1 MARPIVRNIPFSGLS
16 VNFSGPPGGF
26 VWTVQVT
33 VPKAQPYQSYL
44 ILLNGV
50 QMSSM
55 QGTAVYGPI
64 QLYQGDELTI
74 TNNAGGV
81 DAGQSGIL
89 YGQIDA
95 EGHQPSGVFPA
106 VSGGTV
112 QTTGLNQIIWQGIW
126 DSSTTYQVNDLVEY
140 NGSSYIA
147 IAVNS
152 DTVPT
157 NTSFWNLVAEEG
169 AQGPTGPTGPTGP
182 VGMNWTGAWSSTTA
196 YAVGDGVYQNGS
208 SYICTVANTNE
219 PPPDTSFWNE
229 LASEGATGPTG
240 PTGPAGATGPQGPTG
255 PVGMNWTGPWSST
268 TAYAVGDGVY
278 SGGSSYICITAN
290 TNSAPPS
297 ADWSEIAAA
306 ATGVDA
312 TSIQG
317 VAVSA
322 TAPTTGQVIEYNGT
336 EYAPAA
342 ASGYPLSAPQGG
354 TLVAGGNVFPTLE
367 AGTWLVHLDGQSQSN
382 TYGTEAAS
390 GVSVSSGGA
399 PGFTQTGGG
408 VEESAV
414 YPPASGYNVYANASY
429 TTLVTITGNGTITLG
444 WTIIGTG
451 ASSSWTA
458 TRVA

>member
-50 QMSSM
+50 QLSSM

-112 QTTGLNQIIWQGIW
+112 QTTGLNQIIWQGTW
-126 DSSTTYQVNDLVEY
+126 DSATTYAVNDLVEY
-140 NGSSYIA
+140 DGSSYIC

-157 NTSFWNLVAEEG
+157 NNSFWNLVAEVGG
-169 AQGPTGPTGPTGP
+169 AGPTGPQGPAGP

-219 PPPDTSFWNE
+219 PPPDT
-229 LASEGATGPTG
+229 G
-240 PTGPAGATGPQGPTG
+240 
-255 PVGMNWTGPWSST
+255 
-268 TAYAVGDGVY
+268 Y
-278 SGGSSYICITAN
+278 
-290 TNSAPPS
+290 
-297 ADWSEIAAA
+297 WSEIAAA

-322 TAPTTGQVIEYNGT
+322 TAPATGQTLEYNGT
-336 EYAPAA
+336 EYAPAVI
-342 ASGYPLSAPQGG
+342 YPLSTPQGAVL
-354 TLVAGGNVFPTLE
+354 TANVSLVNANTWYEVFTTPAL
-367 AGTWLVHLDGQSQSN
+367 AVGTWLVTFSAVVSAGIGLSELVLGTASGSFPGQNQAEFAANTSGIIICLVKITSAGTLVMNAQS
-382 TYGTEAAS
+382 TTAAS
-390 GVSVSSGGA
+390 AVLSNGS
-399 PGFTQTGGG
+399 TLTG
-408 VEESAV
+408 
-414 YPPASGYNVYANASY
+414 
-429 TTLVTITGNGTITLG
+429 
-444 WTIIGTG
+444 
-451 ASSSWTA
+451 WTA

>member
-1 MARPIVRNIPFSGLS
+1 MARPIVRNVPFSGLS
-16 VNFSGPPGGF
+16 VEFSGPPGGF

-50 QMSSM
+50 QVSSM

-112 QTTGLNQIIWQGIW
+112 QTTGLNQIIWQGTW
-126 DSSTTYQVNDLVEY
+126 DSATTYAVNDLVEY
-140 NGSSYIA
+140 EGSSYIC

-157 NTSFWNLVAEEG
+157 NNSFWNLVAEVGG
-169 AQGPTGPTGPTGP
+169 AGPTGPQGPPGP

-196 YAVGDGVYQNGS
+196 YAVGDGVYSGGS

-219 PPPDTSFWNE
+219 PPPDT
-229 LASEGATGPTG
+229 G
-240 PTGPAGATGPQGPTG
+240 
-255 PVGMNWTGPWSST
+255 
-268 TAYAVGDGVY
+268 Y
-278 SGGSSYICITAN
+278 
-290 TNSAPPS
+290 
-297 ADWSEIAAA
+297 WSEIAAA

-322 TAPTTGQVIEYNGT
+322 TAPTTGQVLQASSGT
-336 EYAPAA
+336 AA
-342 ASGYPLSAPQGG
+342 AWTIPPSGGPLTRTYYNPASNVSVASGASGAWLPLDATNLTVTFTMPASGEAYVSLKSWIISGAAGPLLYWGLLDHG
-354 TLVAGGNVFPTLE
+354 TDTLASDVALLVNNGPAGNWLLDATVKVTGT
-367 AGTWLVHLDGQSQSN
+367 AGTSYTFDW
-382 TYGTEAAS
+382 
-390 GVSVSSGGA
+390 GA
-399 PGFTQTGGG
+399 TSKSTAFHTGYGGG
-408 VEESAV
+408 VSPTSGAAWGPAV
-414 YPPASGYNVYANASY
+414 MTVWGS
-429 TTLVTITGNGTITLG
+429 
-444 WTIIGTG
+444 
-451 ASSSWTA
+451 
-458 TRVA
+458 